1 MHYDNNDNDEVERNQ
16 SAMKSND
23 VATQVTT
30 QPTNQPSQTERAK
43 AKERRGYRER
53 EREKRTVSQ
62 ESVCVITYND
72 WQGRTLQAPHYNYY
86 YDDYNQPTNQH
97 T

>member
-30 QPTNQPSQTERAK
+30 QPTNHHKQRESKSERE
-43 AKERRGYRER
+43 ERLQRER
-53 EREKRTVSQ
+53 ERERERREQYPRRAYV
-62 ESVCVITYND
+62 
-72 WQGRTLQAPHYNYY
+72 
-86 YDDYNQPTNQH
+86 
-97 T
+97 